1 MLQTELYFHTKEEF
15 QSFVKK
21 QVRTKF
27 YLPISQSYS
36 NLYSDRHSLI
46 KVGKK
51 QILDWAGSNWLSSD
65 RIKVS
70 FERSKYAGGYTYMFC
85 YLTTKEMFDR
95 AGITPDIHGN
105 DLSE

>member
-1 MLQTELYFHTKEEF
+1 MLQTELYFHNKESF

-27 YLPISQSYS
+27 YLPISQSYTYLD
-36 NLYSDRHSLI
+36 NERHSMI

-51 QILDWAGSNWLSSD
+51 QMLDWVGSSWLSSD

-70 FERSKYAGGYTYMFC
+70 LEPAKYATGYTYVFC

-95 AGITPDIHGN
+95 AGITPDITRN

>member
-1 MLQTELYFHTKEEF
+1 MLQTELYFHDKKSF
-15 QSFVKK
+15 QRFVVA

-27 YLPISQSYS
+27 YLPVSQSYS
-36 NLYSDRHSLI
+36 NLHNDRHSLI

-70 FERSKYAGGYTYMFC
+70 LEPAKYEFGTSFAFC
-85 YLTTKEMFDR
+85 YVTTKEMFDS
-95 AGITPDIHGN
+95 AGITPDITRN

>member
-1 MLQTELYFHTKEEF
+1 MLQTELYFHNKESF

-27 YLPISQSYS
+27 YLPISQSYT
-36 NLYSDRHSLI
+36 NLDNERHSMI

-51 QILDWAGSNWLSSD
+51 QMLDWVGSSWLSSD

-95 AGITPDIHGN
+95 AGITPDITHN